1 MNRIKYKVR
10 HAVLSLCFGLIGF
23 LVLTGPGLMAAG
35 SAERGASISLTCAAC
50 HGATGISANP
60 EWPNLA
66 GQHEKYTVQTLKAYQ
81 AGDRQDV
88 LMTGQAMSLS
98 GQDIADLAA
107 YFEGEQGAQNTADPA
122 LIAAGERLYRGGDR
136 DKSISAC
143 IACHGPDGRG
153 NRPAAYPSVAG
164 QHSSYTAKQLR
175 AYANGTRKSDSNQV
189 MRNIA
194 VLLSEDEI
202 NAVSSYIQ
210 GLR

>member
-1 MNRIKYKVR
+1 MNRVKDIIR
-10 HAVLSLCFGLIGF
+10 RAVLSLCFGLIGF
-23 LVLTGPGLMAAG
+23 LALTGPGLMAAG

-81 AGDRQDV
+81 SGDRQDV

-136 DKSISAC
+136 DKNISAC

-164 QHSSYTAKQLR
+164 QHASYTAKQLR
-175 AYANGTRKSDSNQV
+175 AYADGTRKSDSNQV

>member
-1 MNRIKYKVR
+1 MNRVKDIIR
-10 HAVLSLCFGLIGF
+10 RAVLSLCFGLIGF
-23 LVLTGPGLMAAG
+23 LVLTEPGLMAAG

-107 YFEGEQGAQNTADPA
+107 YFEGKQGAQNTADPA

-136 DKSISAC
+136 DKNISAC

-164 QHSSYTAKQLR
+164 QHASYTAKQLR

>member
-1 MNRIKYKVR
+1 MNRVTYKIR
-10 HAVLSLCFGLIGF
+10 HAGLFLCFGLIGF
-23 LVLTGPGLMAAG
+23 LVLTRPGLTAAG

-50 HGATGISANP
+50 HGATGVSANP

-98 GQDIADLAA
+98 GQDIEDLAA

-143 IACHGPDGRG
+143 IACHGPSGRG

-164 QHSSYTAKQLR
+164 QHASYSAKQLR
-175 AYANGTRKSDSNQV
+175 AYADGTRKSDSNQV

>member
-1 MNRIKYKVR
+1 M
-10 HAVLSLCFGLIGF
+10 
-23 LVLTGPGLMAAG
+23 LTGPGLMAAG
-35 SAERGASISLTCAAC
+35 SAERGESISLTCAAC

-66 GQHEKYTVQTLKAYQ
+66 GQHENYTVQTLEAYQ
-81 AGDRQDV
+81 SGDRQDV

-98 GQDIADLAA
+98 SQDIADLAA
-107 YFEGEQGAQNTADPA
+107 YFQGEQAAQNTADPA
-122 LIAAGERLYRGGDR
+122 LIAAGERLYRGGDKN
-136 DKSISAC
+136 KSISAC
-143 IACHGPDGRG
+143 IGCHGPDGRG

-164 QHSSYTAKQLR
+164 QHAVYTARQLR
-175 AYANGTRKSDSNQV
+175 AYANGTRKSDANQV

-194 VLLSEDEI
+194 ALLSEDEI

>member
-1 MNRIKYKVR
+1 MNRVKYKIR
-10 HAVLSLCFGLIGF
+10 HAILSLCFGLIGF

-35 SAERGASISLTCAAC
+35 FAERGASISLTCAAC

-107 YFEGEQGAQNTADPA
+107 YFEGERGAQNTADPA

-175 AYANGTRKSDSNQV
+175 TYANGTRKSDSNQV